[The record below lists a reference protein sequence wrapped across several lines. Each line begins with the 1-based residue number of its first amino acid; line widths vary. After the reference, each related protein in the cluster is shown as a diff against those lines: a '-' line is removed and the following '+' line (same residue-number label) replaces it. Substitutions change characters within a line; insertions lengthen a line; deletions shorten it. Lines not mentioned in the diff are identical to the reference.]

1 MPSFKYRAK
10 EGPEKIVSGVI
21 ESKDRD
27 KAVEQI
33 IHLGLT
39 PLDVDVCQ
47 EPRKSSDSAV
57 PAGPIF
63 PRRRAVSL
71 SHSAAFTRQMSDLLD
86 ASVPMLRALEIV
98 LRQTRDPSLQHIV
111 SQIRDL
117 VKDGSSLSGA
127 VGRFPDVFSPF
138 YIHMVRAG
146 ELGGRLEVIL
156 GRLADSLEKMEE
168 VQGRVRSS
176 LAYPLLVLAVGGLT
190 VFILLT
196 FIIPRL
202 SAMFYDLDQALP
214 LPTVAL
220 MGISSF
226 FARFWWLMLAVAGLG
241 AAYGGQWARSPAGRA
256 RLDRMKLKIPFLG
269 NFITMVE
276 VGRFARTAGTLLES
290 GVTIT
295 DTLNAVC
302 STVDNTLFREDIE
315 RISREVQGGSTL
327 KGALG
332 KSPFFPDMAANMISV
347 GEEAGQ
353 LERGLYKIADTFERQ
368 SEQVVKAMLSL
379 LGPVVLIVIVSV
391 VGFAVIAMLLPILQM
406 NLLIQ

>member
-1 MPSFKYRAK
+1 MPTFKYRAK

-21 ESKDRD
+21 ESKDLD
-27 KAVEQI
+27 KAVAEI
-33 IHLGLT
+33 IRLGLT
-39 PLDVDVCQ
+39 PLDVDVYQ
-47 EPRKSSDSAV
+47 APRKSSDSAAP
-57 PAGPIF
+57 PASVF
-63 PRRRAVSL
+63 FRRRAVSL
-71 SHSAAFTRQMSDLLD
+71 SQSAAFTRQMSDLLD

-98 LRQTRDPSLQHIV
+98 LRQTRDPVLKPIV

-117 VKDGSSLSGA
+117 VKDGSSLSSA
-127 VGRFPDVFSPF
+127 LGRFPDVFSPF

-156 GRLADSLEKMEE
+156 GRLADSLEKMEDI
-168 VQGRVRSS
+168 QGRVRSS
-176 LAYPLLVLAVGGLT
+176 LAYPLLVLAVGGVT

-214 LPTVAL
+214 LPTVVL

-226 FARFWWLMLAVAGLG
+226 FARFWWLMVAAVGLG
-241 AAYGGQWARSPAGRA
+241 VAYGGQWAASPQGRA

-269 NFITMVE
+269 NFITMV
-276 VGRFARTAGTLLES
+276 VVARFARTAGTLLES

-295 DTLNAVC
+295 DTLNAVRL
-302 STVDNTLFREDIE
+302 TVDNTVFQEDIE
-315 RISREVQGGSTL
+315 RIALEVQGGSTL
-327 KGALG
+327 KTALG
-332 KSPFFPDMAANMISV
+332 KSLLFPDMVANMISV

-353 LERGLYKIADTFERQ
+353 LERGLYKIADIFERQ
-368 SEQVVKAMLSL
+368 SDQVVKAMLSL
-379 LGPVVLIVIVSV
+379 LGPLVLIVIVSI

>member
-1 MPSFKYRAK
+1 MPTFKYRAK

-21 ESKDRD
+21 ESKDLD
-27 KAVEQI
+27 KAVAEI
-33 IHLGLT
+33 IRLGLT
-39 PLDVDVCQ
+39 PLDVDVYQ
-47 EPRKSSDSAV
+47 APRKSSDSAA
-57 PAGPIF
+57 PHASIF
-63 PRRRAVSL
+63 FKRRAVSL
-71 SHSAAFTRQMSDLLD
+71 SQSAAFTRQMSDLLD

-98 LRQTRDPSLQHIV
+98 LRQTRDPVLKPIV

-117 VKDGSSLSGA
+117 VKDGSSLSSA
-127 VGRFPDVFSPF
+127 LGRFPDVFSPF

-156 GRLADSLEKMEE
+156 GRLADSLEKMEDI
-168 VQGRVRSS
+168 QGRVRSS
-176 LAYPLLVLAVGGLT
+176 LAYPLLVLAVGGVT

-214 LPTVAL
+214 LPTVVL

-226 FARFWWLMLAVAGLG
+226 FARFWWLMVAAVGLG
-241 AAYGGQWARSPAGRA
+241 VAYGGQWAHSPAGRA

-276 VGRFARTAGTLLES
+276 VARFARTAGTLLES

-295 DTLNAVC
+295 DTLNAVRL
-302 STVDNTLFREDIE
+302 TIDNTVFQEDIE
-315 RISREVQGGSTL
+315 RIASEVQGGSTL
-327 KGALG
+327 KAALG
-332 KSPFFPDMAANMISV
+332 KSLLFPDMVANMISV

-353 LERGLYKIADTFERQ
+353 LERGLYKIADIFERQ
-368 SEQVVKAMLSL
+368 SDQVVKAMLSL
-379 LGPVVLIVIVSV
+379 LGPLVLIVIVSI

>member
-1 MPSFKYRAK
+1 MPTFKYRAK

-21 ESKDRD
+21 ESKDMD

-39 PLDVDVCQ
+39 PLDVEAYQ
-47 EPRKSSDSAV
+47 EPRKQSDSSGPAV
-57 PAGPIF
+57 SGF
-63 PRRRAVSL
+63 FRRRAVSL
-71 SHSAAFTRQMSDLLD
+71 SHNAAFTRQMSDLLD

-98 LRQTRDPSLQHIV
+98 VRQTRDPAVKKIV
-111 SQIRDL
+111 SQIHDF

-127 VGRFPDVFSPF
+127 LGRFPDVFSPF

-146 ELGGRLEVIL
+146 ELGGRLEKIL

-168 VQGRVRSS
+168 IQGRVRSS
-176 LAYPLLVLAVGGLT
+176 LAYPLLVLAVGGIT
-190 VFILLT
+190 IFILLT

-202 SAMFYDLDQALP
+202 STMFYDLDQALP
-214 LPTVAL
+214 LPTVVL
-220 MGISSF
+220 IGLSSF
-226 FARFWWLMLAVAGLG
+226 FARFWWLVLAVAGIG
-241 AAYGGQWARSPAGRA
+241 AAYGGQWAASPAGRA
-256 RLDRMKLKIPFLG
+256 RLDRIKLKIPFLG

-276 VGRFARTAGTLLES
+276 VARFSRTAGTLLES

-295 DTLNAVC
+295 DALNAVC
-302 STVDNTLFREDIE
+302 WTVDNTVFREDIE
-315 RISREVQGGSTL
+315 RISQEVQGGSTL
-327 KGALG
+327 RAALG
-332 KSPFFPDMAANMISV
+332 KSRIFPDMVANMISV

-353 LERGLYKIADTFERQ
+353 LERGLYKIADTFERR
-368 SEQVVKAMLSL
+368 SDQVVKAMLSL
-379 LGPVVLIVIVSV
+379 LGPLVLIVIVSF